1 MSRSA
6 RPSPFGKRTSK
17 VQTKVSQETKEKL
30 GERWRALGYATES
43 EYCAELLECAA
54 HGVEEV
60 LKLQENRLLAIV
72 GMGQQKPKNGT

>member
-6 RPSPFGKRTSK
+6 RPSPFGKRTAK
-17 VQTKVSQETKEKL
+17 VQTKVSEETKL
-30 GERWRALGYATES
+30 LLAVRWRDLGYTTEAA
-43 EYCAELLECAA
+43 YVAELLECAA

-72 GMGQQKPKNGT
+72 GMGQQRPKNGT